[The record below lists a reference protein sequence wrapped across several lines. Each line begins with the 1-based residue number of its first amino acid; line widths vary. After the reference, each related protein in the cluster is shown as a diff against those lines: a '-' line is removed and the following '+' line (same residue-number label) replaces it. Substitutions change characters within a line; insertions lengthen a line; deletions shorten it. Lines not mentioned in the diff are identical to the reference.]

1 MAALDNVGKSV
12 HLSRY
17 LHIESF
23 HLLNTSEIE
32 IIENA
37 EKLAQINKSQ
47 DYNVVRISENKDSIS
62 FLYYPSFF
70 DQPFPQLNTS
80 WRVELTGTQQVRKR
94 SYADSL
100 NPPILHRKELLLPSD
115 HPEISRFQEL
125 TSTAEA
131 LGLFD
136 DPSRIGFQKQWEKLI
151 TEKGYQ
157 LLDHE
162 FLPIGNDLSEPEDAS
177 EFYSTDEVQ
186 RHLTALVRYGF
197 SAPIQMLARF
207 GFLAGSRSVFDY
219 GCGRGDDLR
228 GLQENGIQ
236 ALGWDPHYAPDCE
249 KQISNIVN
257 LGFVINVI
265 ENINDRI
272 EALQGAYSLAQEL
285 LVVSVMLANQNVTK
299 GKPFNDGVL
308 TSRGTFQKFYT
319 PSELKIFI
327 EQNLHEDS
335 IPVAPG
341 IFFVFK
347 DKDAEQ
353 RFLVGRSRSRSNLL
367 RAASHVRSMPRPSKA
382 EKDAARYA
390 EHQMLLDTL
399 WQQWLETGRE
409 PDKSEVKN
417 LPEILE
423 AFGSLPKALCFLRG
437 QKDDAILE
445 TASKL
450 RHDDLLVYFALGLFE
465 KRKAYRHLEPSLKR
479 DIKAFFADYGI
490 VQRASTELLFQIAQ
504 PEQIEKACSDA
515 ASRGLGWYIDNESL
529 QLHTSLVEQLPPI
542 LRIYIGCG
550 AALYGDIT
558 SADLVKIHIRSGKMT
573 LMRFDDFLGKPLPKM
588 IHRVKILFHQQDF
601 QLFEYDDEFE
611 PPYLYLKSRFMN
623 EEMDGYS
630 EQASFDN
637 QLESLNLFDLSEYG
651 PNSGEFETKLKLARW
666 EIDGIR
672 LIRSRTIPDLDAS
685 CGRYFTYRDFVECG
699 ETQARTGL
707 PNLPKEAD
715 SYTALYELATNILDP
730 VIDYFGMIKLT
741 YGFCSAALAKE
752 IPGRIAPKLDQHA
765 AHEKK
770 RNGKFICE
778 RLGAA
783 CDFIIE
789 DEDMEEVALW
799 IVNLVKFD
807 KIYFYGKCKP
817 LHVSYGPQNK
827 RQFIDMVSSSK
838 YLIPQKRNIKRVNH
852 YYN

>member
-1 MAALDNVGKSV
+1 MTASNNTGKFV

-17 LHIESF
+17 LHTDAFYS
-23 HLLNTSEIE
+23 LSTSEIE
-32 IIENA
+32 VVENA
-37 EKLAQINKSQ
+37 EKLAQVSRGE
-47 DYNVVRISENKDSIS
+47 DYNVVRISENKESIS
-62 FLYYPSFF
+62 FLYYPGFF

-80 WRVELTGTQQVRKR
+80 WRVELSGAQQVRKR

-100 NPPILHRKELLLPSD
+100 NPPILHRKELLLPPD
-115 HPEISRFQEL
+115 HKEILKFQEL
-125 TSTAEA
+125 TSTAES

-151 TEKGYQ
+151 NEKGYQ
-157 LLDHE
+157 LIGYE
-162 FLPIGNDLSEPEDAS
+162 FIPIGNDLSEPEDVS
-177 EFYSTDEVQ
+177 ESYSTDKVQ

-197 SAPIQMLARF
+197 SAPVQILAKF
-207 GFLAGSRSVFDY
+207 GFLDGSRSVFDY

-228 GLQENGIQ
+228 GLQENGIP
-236 ALGWDPHYAPDCE
+236 AMGWDPHYAPDRE

-265 ENINDRI
+265 ENINERI

-285 LVVSVMLANQNVTK
+285 LVVSVMLANQNATK

-308 TSRGTFQKFYT
+308 TSRATFQKFYT
-319 PSELKIFI
+319 PNELKIFI

-353 RFLVGRSRSRSNLL
+353 RFLIGRSRSRSNLL
-367 RAASHVRSMPRPSKA
+367 RVASHVRSMPKPSKA
-382 EKDAARYA
+382 EKGAARYA
-390 EHQMLLDTL
+390 EHQILLDTL

-409 PDKSEVKN
+409 PDKREVKN
-417 LPEILE
+417 LPQILE
-423 AFGSLPKALCFLRG
+423 AFGSLPKALRFLRS

-450 RHDDLLVYFALGLFE
+450 RHDDLLVYVALGLFE

-479 DIKAFFADYGI
+479 DIKAFYADYGI
-490 VQRASTELLFQIAQ
+490 VQRAATELLFQIAQ

-550 AALYGDIT
+550 AALYGEIT
-558 SADLVKIHIRSGKMT
+558 SADLVKIHIRSGKLT
-573 LMRFDDFLGKPLPKM
+573 LMRFDDFSGKPLPKM

-601 QLFEYDDEFE
+601 QLFEYGDEFE

-637 QLESLNLFDLSEYG
+637 QLESLNLFDFSEYG
-651 PNSGEFETKLKLARW
+651 PNPGEFETKLKLARW
-666 EIDGIR
+666 EIDGMR
-672 LIRSRTIPDLDAS
+672 LIRSQTIPDLDAP
-685 CGRYFTYRDFVECG
+685 CGRYFTYRDFIECG
-699 ETQARTGL
+699 ETQARTGI

-715 SYTALYELATNILDP
+715 SYTALYELATDILDP
-730 VIDYFGMIKLT
+730 VIEYFGMIKLT
-741 YGFCSAALAKE
+741 YGFCSAALTKE
-752 IPGRIAPKLDQHA
+752 IPGRIAPKLDQHS

-789 DEDMEEVALW
+789 DEDMGEVAQW
-799 IVNLVKFD
+799 VSENTNFD
-807 KIYFYGKCKP
+807 RIYFYGNDRP
-817 LHVSYGPQNK
+817 IHVSFSNLPS
-827 RQFIDMVSSSK
+827 RQFTQIKLSSNGK
-838 YLIPQKRNIKRVNH
+838 YIPCTTTKILI
-852 YYN
+852 

>member
-1 MAALDNVGKSV
+1 MTASSNTGKFV
-12 HLSRY
+12 HFSRY
-17 LHIESF
+17 LHIEAF
-23 HLLNTSEIE
+23 HSLNTSEIE
-32 IIENA
+32 VIENA
-37 EKLAQINKSQ
+37 EKLAQVSRGE
-47 DYNVVRISENKDSIS
+47 DYNVARISENKESIS
-62 FLYYPSFF
+62 FLYYPGFF
-70 DQPFPQLNTS
+70 NQPFPQLNTS

-100 NPPILHRKELLLPSD
+100 NPPILHRKELLLPPD
-115 HPEISRFQEL
+115 HKEIRKFQEL
-125 TSTAEA
+125 TSIVEA

-136 DPSRIGFQKQWEKLI
+136 DPSRIGFQNQWEKLI
-151 TEKGYQ
+151 NEKGYQ
-157 LLDHE
+157 LIDYE
-162 FLPIGNDLSEPEDAS
+162 FIPIGNDLSESEDAS
-177 EFYSTDEVQ
+177 EFYSADEVQ

-197 SAPIQMLARF
+197 SAPIQMLAKF
-207 GFLAGSRSVFDY
+207 GFLDGSRSVFDY

-228 GLQENGIQ
+228 GLQENDIQ
-236 ALGWDPHYAPDCE
+236 ALGWDPHYAPDRE
-249 KQISNIVN
+249 KHISHIVN

-265 ENINDRI
+265 EDINERI

-285 LVVSVMLANQNVTK
+285 LVVSVMLANQNATK

-319 PSELKIFI
+319 PNELKIFI
-327 EQNLHEDS
+327 EQNLHEDP

-347 DKDAEQ
+347 DKDVEQ
-353 RFLVGRSRSRSNLL
+353 RFLIGRSRSRSNLL
-367 RAASHVRSMPRPSKA
+367 RAASHLRSMPRPSKA

-390 EHQMLLDTL
+390 EHQILLDTL

-417 LPEILE
+417 LPQLLE
-423 AFGSLPKALCFLRG
+423 AFGSLPKALRFLRS

-450 RHDDLLVYFALGLFE
+450 RQDDLLVYFALGLFE

-490 VQRASTELLFQIAQ
+490 AQRAATELLFQIAQ

-558 SADLVKIHIRSGKMT
+558 SADLVKIHIRSGKLT

-601 QLFEYDDEFE
+601 QPFEYGDEFE
-611 PPYLYLKSRFMN
+611 PPYLFIKSRFMN

-637 QLESLNLFDLSEYG
+637 QLESQNLFDFSEYG
-651 PNSGEFETKLKLARW
+651 PNPEEFETKLKLARW
-666 EIDGIR
+666 EVDGMR
-672 LIRSRTIPDLDAS
+672 LIRSRTIPDLDAP
-685 CGRYFTYRDFVECG
+685 CGRYFTYRDFIECG
-699 ETQARTGL
+699 ETQVRTGI

-741 YGFCSAALAKE
+741 YGFCSTALAKE
-752 IPGRIAPKLDQHA
+752 IPGRIAPKLDQHT
-765 AHEKK
+765 AHEKT
-770 RNGKFICE
+770 RSGKFICE

-789 DEDMEEVALW
+789 DEDMWEVVLW
-799 IVNLVKFD
+799 ISRNIEFD
-807 KIYFYGKCKP
+807 RIYFYRNSSPIHISWERK
-817 LHVSYGPQNK
+817 SN
-827 RQFIDMVSSSK
+827 REITRINFSSSGR
-838 YLIPQKRNIKRVNH
+838 LIPQTKKLKF
-852 YYN
+852 